1 MKNRLF
7 GTLVV
12 MLMATLSLPAQSVSE
27 KIFVAG
33 ECGMC
38 KARIEKA
45 AGAVDGVSE
54 ASWNAETKILQFVFN
69 SEDKEVKSVHKAVA
83 AAGHDT
89 RLVKAEDAVYDKLPA
104 CCKYER
110 IKEDDKKKE
119 KGEKG

>member
-1 MKNRLF
+1 MKNKLF

-12 MLMATLSLPAQSVSE
+12 ALMATLSLSAQSDKE

-45 AGAVDGVSE
+45 AGTVEGVSE
-54 ASWNAETKILQFVFN
+54 ASWSAETKMLEFVFN
-69 SEDKEVKSVHKAVA
+69 AIGKDVKSVHKAVA
-83 AAGHDT
+83 AVGHDT
-89 RLVKAEDAVYDKLPA
+89 RQVKAENDVYDKLPA

>member
-7 GTLVV
+7 GIVV
-12 MLMATLSLPAQSVSE
+12 VSLMAALSLSAQSESE

-45 AGAVDGVSE
+45 AEAVEGVTE

-69 SEDKEVKSVHKAVA
+69 SEEKDVITVHKAVA

-89 RLVKAEDAVYDKLPA
+89 RMVKAEDAVYDKLPA

-119 KGEKG
+119 KGEMG

>member
-45 AGAVDGVSE
+45 AGEVDGVSE

-110 IKEDDKKKE
+110 IKEDNGKKE

>member
-12 MLMATLSLPAQSVSE
+12 ALMATLSLSAQSDSE

-45 AGAVDGVSE
+45 AVAVDGVSE
-54 ASWNAETKILQFVFN
+54 ASWNAETKMLEFVFK
-69 SEDKEVKSVHKAVA
+69 SEDKDIKSVHKAVA

-89 RLVKAEDAVYDKLPA
+89 RMVKAEDAVYDKLPA

-110 IKEDDKKKE
+110 IKEDEKKKE